1 MSAERL
7 ALASVTLIFSV
18 ISAPYSA
25 QRVILTILTPVCF
38 LIKAQQAR
46 RFGKLVGWHDGHR
59 WVHRRDYS
67 FSLDAPEGHLPSLG
81 GPRSGWGACIET
93 MARGYF
99 LTRFG
104 ED

>member
-7 ALASVTLIFSV
+7 ALASVTRIFSV
-18 ISAPYSA
+18 KSAPYST
-25 QRVILTILTPVCF
+25 QRVILTILTSVCF
-38 LIKAQQAR
+38 LIRVQQAR
-46 RFGKLVGWHDGHR
+46 QFGKLVGWHDGHR
-59 WVHRRDYS
+59 WLLRRDYS
-67 FSLDAPEGHLPSLG
+67 FSLDAPEGHFPSLG

-93 MARGYF
+93 MARSYF